1 MNIILLLLL
10 SIACAGVQ
18 AADHVIQI
26 TPEHIDNLGVKMGKP
41 EPASQ
46 VPVLYAPAKVAI
58 PPTHEHVVSTAQAG
72 LITKLHAA
80 VGDKVDKGQALA
92 EINSPDLLALQQQ
105 YLKAVNELELGRAVY
120 NRDKKLLEEGVIS
133 GRRSQETRSQY
144 NIYLN
149 EAHEARQLLEIAG
162 LSAAEIERLAKTQ
175 RLSSRLTV
183 RAPMSGV
190 VLERMAAAG
199 QRIDNL
205 APLYRIADLSELW
218 LEINIPQERL
228 GDINIGDQVVIDN
241 TDVTAPISLLGQSVN
256 PQNQTVLARA
266 VIKSMP
272 AAVRAGQKVNTRIIQ
287 GSDKQAFKVPNS
299 AVAQHEG
306 RAYIF
311 IRTDQGFMV
320 KPVKVMGRQAT
331 DSIITGELTGAE
343 AIAVTGAAAL
353 KANWLE
359 LGGDE

>member
-1 MNIILLLLL
+1 MNLVLLLLL

-18 AADHVIQI
+18 AADNVIQI
-26 TPEHIDNLGVKMGKP
+26 TRGQIDSLGVKLGKP

-46 VPVLYAPAKVAI
+46 VPVLYAPAKIAI
-58 PPTHEHVVSTAQAG
+58 PPTHEYVVSTAQAG

-80 VGDKVDKGQALA
+80 VGDKVEKGQALA

-105 YLKAVNELELGRAVY
+105 YLKAVNELELGRAIY

-149 EAHEARQLLEIAG
+149 EAHEARQLLKIAG
-162 LSAAEIERLAKTQ
+162 LSDSEIERLVKTQ
-175 RLSSRLTV
+175 RLSSLLTL
-183 RAPMSGV
+183 RAPLSGV

-228 GDINIGDQVVIDN
+228 GSISPGDRVLIDHTDI
-241 TDVTAPISLLGQSVN
+241 TARISLLGQSVN
-256 PQNQTVLARA
+256 PENQTLLARA
-266 VIKSMP
+266 VIQDAP
-272 AAVRAGQKVNTRIIQ
+272 AAVRAGQKVNTRIFHE
-287 GSDKQAFKVPNS
+287 SDQAAFKVPN
-299 AVAQHEG
+299 AAIAQNEG
-306 RAYIF
+306 QAYIF
-311 IRTDQGFMV
+311 IRTDQGFQV
-320 KPVKVMGRQAT
+320 LPVTVIGRQDS
-331 DSIITGELTGAE
+331 DSIITGMLTGAE
-343 AIAVTGAAAL
+343 DIAVKGAVAL
-353 KANWLE
+353 KANWLG

>member
-10 SIACAGVQ
+10 SLACAGVQ
-18 AADHVIQI
+18 AADNVIQI
-26 TPEHIDNLGVKMGKP
+26 AQEHIDNLGVKLGKP

-46 VPVLYAPAKVAI
+46 VPVLYAPARIAI
-58 PPTHEHVVSTAQAG
+58 PPAREHIVSTAQAG
-72 LITKLHAA
+72 LITKLYVA
-80 VGDKVDKGQALA
+80 VGDKVEKGQALA

-144 NIYLN
+144 QLYQT
-149 EAHEARQLLEIAG
+149 EAHEARQLLEMAG
-162 LSAAEIERLAKTQ
+162 MSVGEINRLAKTQ
-175 RLSSRLTV
+175 HLSSLLTL

-218 LEINIPQERL
+218 LEINIPQERI
-228 GDINIGDQVVIDN
+228 GDIHIGDQVLIDN
-241 TDVTAPISLLGQSVN
+241 TEVTARISLLGQSVN
-256 PQNQTVLARA
+256 PENQTLLARA
-266 VIKSMP
+266 VIKETP
-272 AAVRAGQKVNTRIIQ
+272 AAVRAGQKVNTRIIH
-287 GSDKQAFKVPNS
+287 GSDKAAFKVPN
-299 AVAQHEG
+299 AAIAQNEG

-311 IRTDQGFMV
+311 IRTDQGFRV
-320 KPVKVMGRQAT
+320 QPVTVIGRQDT

-343 AIAVTGAAAL
+343 DIAVTGSVAL
-353 KANWLE
+353 KANWLG